1 MAPAQGAKCDDGLY
15 RDRDWW
21 DTYFDDRFKKLEERF
36 EPDGFMML
44 ENQMLDSHKLGR
56 RFILPFGGRSS
67 NQRAPQHPFSIDG
80 TASGTVCVVG
90 VHHVKK

>member
-1 MAPAQGAKCDDGLY
+1 VEGARRDDGLY
-15 RDRDWW
+15 HDREWW
-21 DTYFDDRFKKLEERF
+21 ETYYDDRFKKLEEKF

-67 NQRAPQHPFSIDG
+67 NQRVPQHPISIDG

-90 VHHVKK
+90 VYHVKKTNT